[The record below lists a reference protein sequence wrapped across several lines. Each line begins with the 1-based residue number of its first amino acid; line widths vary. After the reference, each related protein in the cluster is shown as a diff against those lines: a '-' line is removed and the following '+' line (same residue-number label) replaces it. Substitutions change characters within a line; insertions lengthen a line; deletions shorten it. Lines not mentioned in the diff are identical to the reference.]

1 MEALVREFLA
11 VLKANT
17 LAGGSITGLIKV
29 CQPRIM
35 QIYADFGR
43 IRVNTYRSVV
53 LGAFTGG
60 RLGAGSLSEVAGTI
74 V

>member
-17 LAGGSITGLIKV
+17 LAGRSITGLMKV
-29 CQPRIM
+29 CQPRFV

-43 IRVNTYRSVV
+43 IRVNTLDQWSWVRLRVAGSAPVV
-53 LGAFTGG
+53 LAK
-60 RLGAGSLSEVAGTI
+60 
-74 V
+74 